1 MQNPI
6 PHRCISP
13 AAPGL
18 VTGQATL
25 RKIRYIPLLLVNVMA
40 SGTGHAAGPETTAAF
55 QQLHLVTVHVDWG
68 VRRIDRY
75 GYILCQ
81 GRSGKKGKSRR
92 LQIPRPS
99 MAQGAQIDLLIPGEL
114 CRVNDV

>member
-13 AAPGL
+13 TALGL

-25 RKIRYIPLLLVNVMA
+25 RKIRYIPLLFVNVMA
-40 SGTGHAAGPETTAAF
+40 SGTGHAARPETTAAL

-68 VRRIDRY
+68 VRRMVRN
-75 GYILCQ
+75 G
-81 GRSGKKGKSRR
+81 
-92 LQIPRPS
+92 
-99 MAQGAQIDLLIPGEL
+99 
-114 CRVNDV
+114 